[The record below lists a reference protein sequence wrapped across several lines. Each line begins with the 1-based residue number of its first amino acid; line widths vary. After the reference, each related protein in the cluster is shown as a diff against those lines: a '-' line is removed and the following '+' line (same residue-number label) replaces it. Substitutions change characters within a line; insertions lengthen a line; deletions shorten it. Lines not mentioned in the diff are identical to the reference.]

1 MVMAM
6 IHAVEPIGGG
16 RLTRRQSWRY
26 WGNWVNLSTPLGM
39 LVSRIGGA
47 RVRRGPRGLYL
58 AEGYRPRFPYAS
70 AFTIGNVVITSR
82 SWDELLA
89 ANPALLLHEER
100 HSTQYLACLGLP
112 FFPLYGL
119 AMVWSLVRT
128 RSVALGNPFERD
140 AGLGAG
146 GYL

>member
-1 MVMAM
+1 M

-16 RLTRRQSWRY
+16 RLTRAQALRH

-58 AEGYRPRFPYAS
+58 AEGYRLSFPIAS
-70 AFTIGNVVITSR
+70 AFTIGDVVITGR
-82 SWDELLA
+82 DWDDLLA
-89 ANPALLLHEER
+89 ASPDLLSHEER
-100 HSTQYLACLGLP
+100 HSRQYFACLGLP

-119 AMVWSLVRT
+119 AMLWSYVRT
-128 RSVALGNPFERD
+128 RSVALGNAFERD
-140 AGLGAG
+140 AGLAEG